1 MPLPVRPVAAP
12 VRAARWVAASA
23 GQQALTASDGGRPV
37 RILLATLLAV
47 QAIAAAAGGFVVGGG
62 VLVGPAPYYGYGWA
76 VPPSIIYDSFGRCL
90 APMNCPDYE
99 QLRRFLDRYARNYGG
114 RIAADQPAL
123 AVPAQARDVP
133 PTPAAN
139 IQPQY
144 RGASQIRPEF
154 EQAGKAIDLKQAID
168 R

>member
-1 MPLPVRPVAAP
+1 V
-12 VRAARWVAASA
+12 SA
-23 GQQALTASDGGRPV
+23 
-37 RILLATLLAV
+37 IE
-47 QAIAAAAGGFVVGGG
+47 AAAAGFMLGGG
-62 VLVGPAPYYGYGWA
+62 VLLGPAPYYGWA

-99 QLRRFLDRYARNYGG
+99 QLRRFLDRYERNYGQ
-114 RIAADQPAL
+114 RFAAEPPAPVAPVQP
-123 AVPAQARDVP
+123 RDVP
-133 PTPAAN
+133 PTPAAH

-154 EQAGKAIDLKQAID
+154 EQAGKAIDRKQAID